1 MKRKALF
8 LILVLLTATLATT
21 ACSMNRVLPSGVDKT
36 AMEGDV
42 RGAISTA
49 VPGKTFAMEVSVA
62 DGGVVTIGGH
72 VDNQTDADSII
83 AAVRKVNGVTRVVN
97 NIHVQ

>member
-8 LILVLLTATLATT
+8 LVLVLLAATLATT
-21 ACSMNRVLPSGVDKT
+21 ACSMNRVLPKEVDKT

-72 VDNQTDADSII
+72 VDSQSDADAII
-83 AAVRKVNGVTRVVN
+83 SAVQKVNGVTRVVN